1 MKKQTRCDLMESLV
15 EERRKELKREQ
26 VLESELKALLQEK
39 ETLLNGGMRR
49 EDLAA
54 LEEKIARLTQEREES
69 LKKRKNLCSLAQVVG
84 AGD

>member
-54 LEEKIARLTQEREES
+54 LEES